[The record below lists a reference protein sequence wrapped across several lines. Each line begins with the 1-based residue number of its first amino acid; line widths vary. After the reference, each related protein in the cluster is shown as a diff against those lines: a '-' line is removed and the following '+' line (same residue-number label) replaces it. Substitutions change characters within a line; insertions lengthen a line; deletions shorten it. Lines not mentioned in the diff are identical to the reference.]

1 MRVTSQL
8 LCLSRRLPLHKSLST
23 LQDDLQHYILGVHQH
38 ALSEVISTT
47 TLPAERRLDIYFN
60 AYLIRLVELLQD
72 TFERVPIYIGDD
84 SFQSAARAYIEKSP
98 SISRSLRDY
107 GATFPAFV
115 RDYFPHDQEVAELA
129 QMDLTLRYAFDA
141 EDAEILSLAALGNIA
156 PDEWDSLVFKLHPSF
171 SLHRFDFKTVAI
183 WQAMNDGIAPP
194 AAVRAEPS
202 DWLFWRKGLQPHFRS
217 LSQLELVALQG
228 ISQQQTFGEICQQ
241 LAESTNEDVT
251 LIIGSWLR
259 LWIEDGLLI
268 DELISP

>member
-60 AYLIRLVELLQD
+60 AYRVRLVELLQD
-72 TFERVPIYIGDD
+72 TFERVAIYIGDD

-107 GATFPAFV
+107 GASFPAFV

-141 EDAEILSLAALGNIA
+141 EDADILSLGALGNIA
-156 PDEWDSLVFKLHPSF
+156 PDEWDRLLFKLHPSF
-171 SLHRFDFKTVAI
+171 SILRFEFNTVAI
-183 WQAMNDGIAPP
+183 WQSMNDGIAPP
-194 AAVRAEPS
+194 SAIKAESS

-217 LSQLELVALQG
+217 INQLELCALQD
-228 ISQQQTFGEICQQ
+228 ISQQQTFGQICQK
-241 LAESTNEDVT
+241 LAESTEEDVT
-251 LIIGSWLR
+251 VIIGSWLR
-259 LWIEDGLLI
+259 SWIEDGLLI
-268 DELISP
+268 NEHGSL